1 MLKLKK
7 TLITL
12 TFSLLL
18 LSACSKEVMEEISR
32 TVNSNF
38 GGYTEQNPL
47 VIYPMPF
54 KPADKFDSSSEIGK
68 LAFKGVVSGIL
79 DMAFFSDG
87 KIKCTG
93 WQQNN
98 KSCRY
103 GNDDTSYYNVLRND
117 GFWQEVA
124 SQKSD
129 IKQVLENAASRKN
142 ANAIVY
148 GLYDGDD
155 SHLRLS
161 VYLYSKTDDIILKER
176 TEINVPFMQL
186 KNLVTALDNGRSLDS
201 GQKALQQMVHEK
213 AKLSTVRLI
222 RKYTEGR

>member
-1 MLKLKK
+1 
-7 TLITL
+7 
-12 TFSLLL
+12 
-18 LSACSKEVMEEISR
+18 MEEITR
-32 TVNSNF
+32 AVNANF
-38 GGYTEQNPL
+38 GGYTQNNPL

-54 KPADKFDSSSEIGK
+54 KPADIFDSSSEIAK
-68 LAFKGVVSGIL
+68 LAFSGVVDGIL

-93 WQQNN
+93 WQQND

-103 GNDDTSYYNVLRND
+103 GSNDKAYYNALRND
-117 GFWQEVA
+117 GFWEEVG
-124 SQKSD
+124 SQKRE
-129 IKQVLENAASRKN
+129 IKQVLATLASRKG

-155 SHLRLS
+155 NYLRLS

-176 TEINVPFMQL
+176 TRIDVPFMQL
-186 KNLVTALDNGRSLDS
+186 KSLVAALNGGRSLGS
-201 GQKALQQMVHEK
+201 GQKALQQMIHEK